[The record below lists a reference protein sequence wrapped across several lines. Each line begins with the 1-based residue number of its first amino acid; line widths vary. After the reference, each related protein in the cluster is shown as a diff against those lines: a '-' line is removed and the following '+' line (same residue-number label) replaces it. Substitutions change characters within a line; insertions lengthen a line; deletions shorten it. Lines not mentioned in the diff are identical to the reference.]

1 MKKIVLAMLVAV
13 AFASTGMSDLA
24 GGPTQPGAGA
34 VTSETFGGP
43 SQPGA

>member
-1 MKKIVLAMLVAV
+1 MKKIVLALIVAAAV
-13 AFASTGMSDLA
+13 VSTGMSDLA

-34 VTSETFGGP
+34 MTNDTLGGP

>member
-1 MKKIVLAMLVAV
+1 MKKIVLALIVAV
-13 AFASTGMSDLA
+13 AVVGSGDLA

-34 VTSETFGGP
+34 MTNETLGGP